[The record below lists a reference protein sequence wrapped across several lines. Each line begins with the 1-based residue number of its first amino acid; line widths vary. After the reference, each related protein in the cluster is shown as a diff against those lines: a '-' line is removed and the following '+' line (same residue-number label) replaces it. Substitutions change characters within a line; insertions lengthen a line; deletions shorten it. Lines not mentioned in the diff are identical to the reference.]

1 MLARNAKG
9 QFINNS
15 DLSVVL
21 PGLSGLYKILI
32 IGLLIFPWYV
42 ILSNKNFSGLLFGY
56 LLGGTDFCPKCP
68 VPECPE
74 CKIYPQYPQC
84 PQCPVS
90 ECPECKIYPPEK
102 SKLK

>member
-1 MLARNAKG
+1 MQREDFQEN
-9 QFINNS
+9 
-15 DLSVVL
+15 DLSIPL

-32 IGLLIFPWYV
+32 IALLIFLWYL

-56 LLGGTDFCPKCP
+56 LLGGTDFCPKCQVCLQCP

-74 CKIYPQYPQC
+74 CKIYP
-84 PQCPVS
+84 
-90 ECPECKIYPPEK
+90 PEQ

>member
-1 MLARNAKG
+1 MPARNAKG
-9 QFINNS
+9 QFISNS
-15 DLSVVL
+15 DLSVAL

-56 LLGGTDFCPKCP
+56 LLGGTDFCPKCQECQKCQVCPQCPQCPQCP

-74 CKIYPQYPQC
+74 CKL
-84 PQCPVS
+84 
-90 ECPECKIYPPEK
+90 YPPER

>member
-1 MLARNAKG
+1 MPTKNAKV
-9 QFINNS
+9 QFTRN
-15 DLSVVL
+15 DLSIAL

-56 LLGGTDFCPKCP
+56 LLGGTDFCPKCQECQVCPQCPQCP

-74 CKIYPQYPQC
+74 CKIYPPAQ
-84 PQCPVS
+84 
-90 ECPECKIYPPEK
+90 